1 MNKNTSKAIFRRKT
15 ATINGLIALG
25 ATMIGVTVASPFP
38 ELWRGLMTGVWIDGT
53 LGLIGWQVSVQRTQR
68 ERSSF

>member
-25 ATMIGVTVASPFP
+25 ATMIGVTVASLFP
-38 ELWRGLMTGVWIDGT
+38 AFWRGLLTGVWIAGT
-53 LGLIGWQVSVQRTQR
+53 LGLIGWQVSIRR
-68 ERSSF
+68 AHR